1 MDNGDRRRSDAGQ
14 LRAGSEAH
22 SSALAFLLTAVLFS
36 SFSGP
41 VKDEPLVNL
50 SEWERGIAVTSPHQE
65 DMTVFLWFYE
75 WNMFEALKKG
85 QHTGGTSENEIKV
98 SEDQRSGSVVSSPL
112 GLSLQ
117 MGAGVDSADITLT
130 VTNKSDHDWPE
141 LASIIPCFNPGPVGR
156 QNEQFLN
163 TKTFFLGPESLSPQ
177 VAREI
182 HYNHALRVAVDQEEG
197 TWEADG
203 PVYRWAKEGDK
214 YLWSHKW
221 PRSEID
227 AHAGLILRESNDGE
241 WVMGIAWERFLSAQ
255 GHNPWKCMHL
265 SVNVGPLAQGESREI
280 RGKIYLFKGTK
291 EELLERY
298 QSDFGG
304 D

>member
-1 MDNGDRRRSDAGQ
+1 MGDRLTLIRYFR
-14 LRAGSEAH
+14 GSTV
-22 SSALAFLLTAVLFS
+22 AFALTAVLFS
-36 SFSGP
+36 SCSGP

-50 SEWERGIAVTSPHQE
+50 SEWERGIAVTSPHHE

-98 SEDQRSGSVVSSPL
+98 QEDQRSGSVVSSPL
-112 GLSLQ
+112 GLNLQ
-117 MGAGVDSADITLT
+117 MGAGVDSADMTLT
-130 VTNKSDHDWPE
+130 VTNKSDHDWPQ
-141 LASIIPCFNPGPVGR
+141 LASIIPCFNPGPEGR

-182 HYNHALRVAVDQEEG
+182 HYNQALRAAVDQEEG
-197 TWEADG
+197 TWEAD

-241 WVMGIAWERFLSAQ
+241 WVMGIAWERFLSTQ

-265 SVNVGPLAQGESREI
+265 SVNVGPLSQGESREI

-298 QSDFGG
+298 QSDFG
-304 D
+304 

>member
-1 MDNGDRRRSDAGQ
+1 MIC
-14 LRAGSEAH
+14 
-22 SSALAFLLTAVLFS
+22 ALAAILSLVLTGYGEPANDRP
-36 SFSGP
+36 P
-41 VKDEPLVNL
+41 VKLK
-50 SEWERGIAVTSPHQE
+50 SWERGIAVTSPDQE

-75 WNMFEALKKG
+75 WNMFEALQKG
-85 QHTGGTSENEIKV
+85 QHTHGTSENEINV
-98 SEDQRSGSVVSSPL
+98 SQDQRSGSVVSSPL
-112 GLSLQ
+112 GLSLEMQ
-117 MGAGVDSADITLT
+117 AGVDSADMTLF

-163 TKTFFLGPESLSPQ
+163 AKTFFLGPESLSSQ

-197 TWEADG
+197 KWETG
-203 PVYRWAKEGDK
+203 PGPRGWAKEGDK

-221 PRSEID
+221 PRSEIN

-241 WVMGIAWERFLSAQ
+241 WVMGIAWERFLSTQ

-265 SVNVGPLAQGESREI
+265 SVNVGPLDQGESREI
-280 RGKIYLFKGTK
+280 CGKIYLFKGTK
-291 EELLERY
+291 EELLARY

-304 D
+304 N

>member
-1 MDNGDRRRSDAGQ
+1 MGDRFTLIRCSRGSAVAGV
-14 LRAGSEAH
+14 
-22 SSALAFLLTAVLFS
+22 LTAVLFS
-36 SFSGP
+36 GWAGP
-41 VKDEPLVNL
+41 VKDEPLVSL
-50 SEWERGIAVTSPHQE
+50 SEWERGISVTSPYQE
-65 DMTVFLWFYE
+65 DMTVFVWFYE

-85 QHTGGTSENEIKV
+85 QHTGGTYKNEINV
-98 SEDQRSGSVVSSPL
+98 NEDHKSGSVVSSPL
-112 GLSLQ
+112 GFNLQ
-117 MGAGVDSADITLT
+117 MQAGVNSADMTLT

-141 LASIIPCFNPGPVGR
+141 LASIIPCFNPGPVGD
-156 QNEQFLN
+156 QNAQFLN
-163 TKTFFLGPESLSPQ
+163 TKTFFLGPEKLSSQ

-182 HYNHALRVAVDQEEG
+182 HFNHALRGAVDQEEG
-197 TWEADG
+197 AWEASSA
-203 PVYRWAKEGDK
+203 YRRAKEGDK

-241 WVMGIAWERFLSAQ
+241 WVMGIGWERFLSAQ

-265 SVNVGPLAQGESREI
+265 SVNVGPLSQGESREI

-298 QSDFGG
+298 REDFPGN
-304 D
+304 